1 MPTVGPDQQAARA
14 ERTDRDKRDA
24 RDEIDELLWL
34 MSDPRGRR
42 WMWRRLSTLGVY
54 RPTFVAENFSL
65 TAFNEGRR
73 NVGLELITQIM
84 QHCPARFTEMQ
95 KEAKS
100 YERRTSS
107 SASTGPGQ

>member
-1 MPTVGPDQQAARA
+1 MSVVGPDQQAARA
-14 ERTDRDKRDA
+14 EQAEKQKRDV

-42 WMWRRLSTLGVY
+42 WMWRRLSDLGVY
-54 RPTFVAENFSL
+54 RLSYVQGDFAT
-65 TAFNEGRR
+65 TAFNEGQR
-73 NVGLELITQIM
+73 NVGLKLINQIM

-100 YERRTSS
+100 YERRSTSS
-107 SASTGPGQ
+107 SK